1 MLIYI
6 NKETYNIVIKDKGN
20 CFEVDQMLAN
30 TIKIL
35 NKIVK
40 QTEFKM

>member
-1 MLIYI
+1 MYI
-6 NKETYNIVIKDKGN
+6 DKDTYNILNKDKDN

-30 TIKIL
+30 IIKIL

>member
-6 NKETYNIVIKDKGN
+6 DKDTYNILIKDNGN
-20 CFEVDQMLAN
+20 YFEVDQILAN

>member
-1 MLIYI
+1 MYI
-6 NKETYNIVIKDKGN
+6 DKDTYNILIKDNGN
-20 CFEVDQMLAN
+20 CFKADQMLAN